1 MGVLLERPLLLPTR
15 GLGGL
20 LGVPL
25 PLLLERQ
32 PNRVLKGLLGV
43 LVELPPL
50 LPNRVLKGLLGV
62 LVELPLQL
70 PKRVPR
76 RLLGTPSER

>member
-1 MGVLLERPLLLPTR
+1 MLLKRPLLLPTR
-15 GLGGL
+15 SLGGL
-20 LGVPL
+20 LEVPL
-25 PLLLERQ
+25 PLERQ

-43 LVELPPL
+43 LVELPLL
-50 LPNRVLKGLLGV
+50 LPNWVLKGLLGV